1 MLNACL
7 SEQQQ
12 QLEWE
17 TEGSQIG
24 YCTIYIIQIDGG
36 VRLTSAL
43 LFLCVP
49 KHSGTQLSAI
59 PGITQALIRSSFNK
73 LELSFSGTQPTVCC
87 WPCTGGKKI
96 PALIGRVWF
105 SQFFLS
111 HRRIGCRV
119 NRGSIVSTEICY
131 YRMFYKLGF
140 LDAISLVVWFFFF
153 PSYFQFFNW
162 AWEVERIFSYFSTA
176 GELKSYIQSG
186 LRDKIKP
193 DPLSYSCSQRLQPF
207 STRDVRGSF
216 SLLRAGSKSG
226 LLASTPLYASWSWED
241 AWSSP

>member
-59 PGITQALIRSSFNK
+59 PGITQALIGSSFNK
-73 LELSFSGTQPTVCC
+73 LELSLSGTQPAVCC
-87 WPCTGGKKI
+87 WPCAGGKKNPSFDRKSLVFPI
-96 PALIGRVWF
+96 FW
-105 SQFFLS
+105 S
-111 HRRIGCRV
+111 HKRIWCRV

-131 YRMFYKLGF
+131 HRMFYKLGF
-140 LDAISLVVWFFFF
+140 LDAISLVVFF
-153 PSYFQFFNW
+153 PLLFSFF
-162 AWEVERIFSYFSTA
+162 
-176 GELKSYIQSG
+176 
-186 LRDKIKP
+186 
-193 DPLSYSCSQRLQPF
+193 
-207 STRDVRGSF
+207 
-216 SLLRAGSKSG
+216 
-226 LLASTPLYASWSWED
+226 
-241 AWSSP
+241 